1 VLNPMNTAQRKL
13 RWGLALLVLALLVPG
28 CRKDLA
34 EQVTPSLLNSERIAQ
49 RFGSYGVRLLEQ
61 DGPLRVAC
69 LYSQELNGEPCR
81 TVAVT
86 LLDQPPPE
94 ELAAVAAAIDAGASL
109 GATLKSAGWTVVK
122 RHHLVSEHDAGIDF
136 ARLLHWPDGS
146 PPPKVAVLAYEL
158 WAERGAVAHRF
169 ARIAEA
175 YDPAYLDISE
185 LGRIEPGADFSA
197 GALEVAW
204 PDLAATLESVLR

>member
-1 VLNPMNTAQRKL
+1 MPNSMNTLQCKP
-13 RWGLALLVLALLVPG
+13 RWALPLLVLALLLPG

-34 EQVTPSLLNSERIAQ
+34 EPALLNSERIEQ

-69 LYSQELNGEPCR
+69 LYSREAGGEPCR

-86 LLDQPPPE
+86 LLDHPAPPE
-94 ELAAVAAAIDAGASL
+94 LATAAAAIDAGASI

-122 RHHLVSEHDAGIDF
+122 RHQLVSEHATGAAF
-136 ARLLHWPDGS
+136 ARLLNRPDGS

-158 WAERGAVAHRF
+158 WAERGELRYRF

-175 YDPAYLDISE
+175 YDPAYLGLDE
-185 LGRIEPGADFSA
+185 LQLTEADADFSP
-197 GALEVAW
+197 GALQAAW
-204 PDLAATLESVLR
+204 PDLATALEAVLH